1 MRPWMSVIVPVHNGG
16 RFLGAALA
24 SLVDQSGDELEVV
37 AVDDRS
43 TDHSREILD
52 DFSSRLAL
60 RVLRNEQTCGWVAAS
75 QRGLDAARGDVA
87 CFLHQD
93 DVWFPGRLAAARE
106 AWGEWPDLG
115 LLVHDCDFLDAR
127 GRRLATLHPPFGA
140 GGYVT
145 RARALEALAVQNT
158 ISVPAAAFSVA
169 AARRVG
175 PLAAERWYTA
185 DWLLWIRLADAVPVV
200 YLRRVLAGFRIH
212 AESQTATRSR
222 NSDEF
227 RREHVEVLVEV
238 QRLLDPGG
246 DGVGVP
252 AAGELSMRANLLLA
266 ALWHRDTAGAVN
278 AMSGLRPRH
287 FAGLPRFLRYSR
299 LGERLAA
306 RLALLQER
314 GKGTGDAPR

>member
-52 DFSSRLAL
+52 SFSSRLAL

-75 QRGLDAARGDVA
+75 QRGLDAARGEVA

-93 DVWFPGRLAAARE
+93 DLWLPGRMAAARE
-106 AWGEWPDLG
+106 AWRERPDIG
-115 LLVHDCDFLDAR
+115 LLVHDCDFLDVE
-127 GRRLATLHPPFGA
+127 GRRLATLRPPFGE
-140 GGYVT
+140 GGFVA
-145 RARALEALAVQNT
+145 RARVLEALAVQNT

-169 AARRVG
+169 AARQVG
-175 PLAAERWYTA
+175 PLAAEHWYTA
-185 DWLLWIRLADAVPVV
+185 DWLLWIRLADRVPVV
-200 YLRRVLAGFRIH
+200 YLPRVLAGFRIH

-222 NSDEF
+222 NSDDF
-227 RREHVEVLVEV
+227 RREHVEVLAEV
-238 QRLLDPGG
+238 QRLLDLG
-246 DGVGVP
+246 DEGAGVI

-266 ALWHRDTAGAVN
+266 ALWHRDTAGVVSVL
-278 AMSGLRPRH
+278 SGLRPRH
-287 FAGLPRFLRYSR
+287 LAGLPRFLRCSR
-299 LGERLAA
+299 IGERLAA
-306 RLALLQER
+306 RLALLQ
-314 GKGTGDAPR
+314 D